1 MLTIDQIRGAISR
14 VLTETHLPGLG
25 RRGQG
30 KVRDFYRVDGKRV
43 LITTDR
49 LSAFDRVVG
58 HIPFKGQVLNQL
70 AAFWFARTSAAP
82 SWPGRDRAGTGER
95 TRDILPNHLISVPDP
110 NVAVVH
116 ECQALPVEIVVRG
129 YISGSTSTSLWRRYA
144 AGERVIY
151 GLEFPDGLRKNER
164 LPQPVITPTTRGTG
178 PGGHDERITREEII
192 ERGLVSE
199 PLYAEIEEKALALFA
214 RGTEICAA
222 TGIILVDTKYEFGLL
237 NGQLTLIDEIHTPDS
252 SRFWL
257 ADSYQEQFEA
267 GREPENFDKELI
279 RLWFRQQGYSG
290 DGPSPELAE
299 EIVIQA
305 SQRYQAVYERITG
318 RDFEPG
324 AFPIAERIKTNLW
337 RAGWIP

>member
-1 MLTIDQIRGAISR
+1 MLSVDQIREAIPL
-14 VLTETHLPGLG
+14 VLTNTHLPDLG
-25 RRGQG
+25 QRSQG

-70 AAFWFARTSAAP
+70 AALWF
-82 SWPGRDRAGTGER
+82 ER
-95 TRDILPNHLISVPDP
+95 TRDILPNHLLSVPDP

-129 YISGSTSTSLWRRYA
+129 YISGSTSTALWTRYA
-144 AGERVIY
+144 AGERTIY
-151 GLEFPDGLRKNER
+151 GLSFPDGLRKNER
-164 LPQPVITPTTRGTG
+164 LPEPVITPTTRATG

-199 PLYAEIEEKALALFA
+199 ALYAEIEERALKIFE
-214 RGTEICAA
+214 RGTEICSEA
-222 TGIILVDTKYEFGLL
+222 GIILVDTKYEFGLL
-237 NGQLTLIDEIHTPDS
+237 DGQLTLIDEIHTPDS

-257 ADSYQEQFEA
+257 ADSYEERFEA
-267 GREPENFDKELI
+267 SREPTSASLRRERSVERSVEPENFDKEFV
-279 RLWFRQQGYSG
+279 RLWFRRQGYSG
-290 DGPSPELAE
+290 DGPSPQLPE

-305 SQRYQAVYERITG
+305 SQRYQAVYERIAG
-318 RDFEPG
+318 GDFEAA
-324 AFPIAERIKTNLW
+324 AFPIAGRIEINLR
-337 RAGWIP
+337 RAGWIR